1 MNEKKRLKIGLALG
15 GGGARG
21 FSHIGVIKVLEKNNI
36 PVDFISGTSMGAV
49 IGSFYAASKDIKK
62 VEKTAK
68 VTDWKKIA
76 SLIDPTLKEGIIEGK
91 KIYNF
96 IKRELG
102 DVSFSSLSVPFSAV
116 STDLKTGKPV
126 VFKKGKD
133 VASAVRASISLP
145 LIFKPVKIKEKF
157 LADGGLSMP
166 VPVEAVKEMGA
177 DIIVAVNLDTNNFP
191 NHYKK
196 TSKLGFYKIANNS
209 INILRYNLA
218 FYNSKDADIIV
229 LPKLDGFSIGDFHKA
244 DKIIKSGEDAMK
256 KNIKKLKEL
265 LAYLKL

>member
-1 MNEKKRLKIGLALG
+1 MKKNKKIKIALALG

-21 FSHIGVIKVLEKNNI
+21 LSHIGVIKILEKNNI
-36 PVDFISGTSMGAV
+36 NIDFISGTSMGAI

-62 VEKTAK
+62 LEKAVK
-68 VTDWKKIA
+68 ITDWKKIA

-91 KIYNF
+91 KVYSF
-96 IKRELG
+96 LREQIGGL
-102 DVSFSSLSVPFSAV
+102 SFSDLSVPFSAV

-126 VFKKGKD
+126 VFKEGKD

-145 LIFKPVKIKEKF
+145 LIFKPVKMREMT

-166 VPVEAVKEMGA
+166 VPVEAAREMGA
-177 DIIVAVNLDTNNFP
+177 DLVVAVNLDTNNFP

-196 TSKLGFYKIANNS
+196 VDKLGFYKIANNS

-218 FYNSKDADIIV
+218 FYNSKNADLIV
-229 LPKLDGFSIGDFHKA
+229 LPKLDGFGIGDFHKA
-244 DKIIKSGEDAMK
+244 DKIIKSGEEAMK
-256 KNIKKLKEL
+256 KNMEKLKSL
-265 LAYLKL
+265 LM